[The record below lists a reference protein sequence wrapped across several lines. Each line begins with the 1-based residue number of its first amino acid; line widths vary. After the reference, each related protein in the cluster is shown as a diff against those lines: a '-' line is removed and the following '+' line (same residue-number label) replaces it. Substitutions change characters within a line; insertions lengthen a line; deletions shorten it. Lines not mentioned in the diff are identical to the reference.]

1 MKGREK
7 MKKRVSLLILV
18 TLLFNIFS
26 YGVAVSAETFPKDP
40 GNVYYDLTG
49 NYGLLGI
56 AGQFHVFAKNKTTV
70 NAHTDGNIAT
80 HELDANNN
88 FGTELHEGL
97 LNQEINYIYDL
108 SN

>member
-40 GNVYYDLTG
+40 GNVYNDLTG

-56 AGQFHVFAKNKTTV
+56 AGQFHVFAKKQDN
-70 NAHTDGNIAT
+70 
-80 HELDANNN
+80 
-88 FGTELHEGL
+88 
-97 LNQEINYIYDL
+97 
-108 SN
+108 S